1 MALTL
6 NFDLTLTF
14 FTGGV
19 ILAADYSQLEL
30 RVIAHLSGDRKLIS
44 ILNNDGDVFKMIAAQ
59 WKNTLPEAVTTEER
73 QHAKQVCVDC
83 PQQHNHQVFNS
94 QLISACEIRA
104 SPKNNFLN
112 DDKYFWTCFAVHL
125 FSSLDYAHFH
135 FFFFFFF
142 VVHVCVRLMTFHCFR
157 VGFLYSPLCSHST
170 EFSGASKPG
179 LYFCCKVQVFAIC
192 LEAVCAFMFLD

>member
-1 MALTL
+1 MNNSKYAHLFVLGCRIFNLRLLCRNLSNFHFSIIQYTLPVVALAL
-6 NFDLTLTF
+6 NADLTLTF

-94 QLISACEIRA
+94 QLISAYENTSIY
-104 SPKNNFLN
+104 KNNFLN

-125 FSSLDYAHFH
+125 FSSQEYAQFQ
-135 FFFFFFF
+135 
-142 VVHVCVRLMTFHCFR
+142 
-157 VGFLYSPLCSHST
+157 GFWWCIHT
-170 EFSGASKPG
+170 
-179 LYFCCKVQVFAIC
+179 
-192 LEAVCAFMFLD
+192 